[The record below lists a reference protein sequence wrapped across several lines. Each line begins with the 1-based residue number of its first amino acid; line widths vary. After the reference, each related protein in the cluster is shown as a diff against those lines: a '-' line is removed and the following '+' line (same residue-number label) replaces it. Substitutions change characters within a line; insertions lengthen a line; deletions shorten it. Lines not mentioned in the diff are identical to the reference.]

1 MTSPPSPAEPGAT
14 AAAAQGAAPAAEE
27 VLPAGETGSS
37 EAGVRAEMQIAAD
50 ERADDA
56 GQAPDA
62 LIDEEQPPDPDAD
75 DPAAEAERDPWA
87 GLGSPADWHHTL
99 AVAGLPDTLLGVAD
113 PGEHALDLT
122 HAHPS
127 GLATLL
133 AGRPTALSMLFR
145 EPAAHN
151 AARRRSRTLRAVAG
165 ELSSDRGVRAALL
178 TAGVAAWTGRWEDGE
193 RLRGPVLLRGC
204 SVRPRGAGHDDY
216 ELQLDDTAAVNPELL
231 RRLRED
237 HGVRLDGEALAA
249 LAFGIHGFDPA
260 PVFAVLENACDGLE
274 AFTVEPRLLVGCF
287 TAGSEALLADLDAAL
302 PAIAGH
308 PLLGRLLDPAA
319 GLPAPGPPHLSA
331 PAARA
336 PEAIERR
343 VAVLDLDPQQR
354 AVLAAAL
361 AGEHVA
367 VEGPPGTGLTHTLA
381 ACVAG
386 LVEQGRRV
394 LVLTPY
400 RGTAEALC
408 ERLDAAGLGDLLL
421 PVHDGT
427 GDRPRVLAGLA
438 GALDAAVSD
447 RPPEEPTALLDRTVP
462 DPEPAEG
469 ASAQGESAQDA
480 EEALDTGL
488 AALHAVRDPWQ
499 VSAYDA
505 MVALAALMAAPS
517 PPSTRVRLPHDV
529 CRRLDAATR
538 EALRADLHEA
548 AALGA
553 FTLTSDQA
561 PWLDARVARDEDA
574 ARALAAARSGRESLE
589 VARSSMAR
597 IAAAA
602 GLVEAVSVDG
612 WHRQLDLLV
621 GVRDT
626 LDVLLPAVFE
636 QPLGELIAAT
646 SHDGGPPG
654 MGWMARRALR
664 RRARSLVRPGV
675 HLPDLHDRLLAAQR
689 QLAGWQARSS
699 GGGWPC
705 VPTGLAVAEQA
716 LDALEHALD
725 VLGAALPDT
734 GPDALRAQPLEVLDD
749 RLAALA
755 SDAEGARSA
764 PRRAVLLARLRAAG
778 LGELLDDLRHRA
790 SGPAEVDGELD
801 LAWWTSVLEALIRS
815 DPRLA
820 RHQPDEVARLVAR
833 LREAH
838 TRETAAARRQ
848 VRHAVEG
855 RARQV
860 AGEHPEQARWLLSEV
875 HRGHRS
881 QWPGDLFRHA
891 RDVLAALRPVW
902 VMSPD
907 AAARLLP
914 PAGVEQ
920 VVDAVVVDDAGQ
932 VGFPEAAAALARAP
946 QVLVAGDR
954 RRLPPATGRPS
965 VLEVVA
971 TLAGVHPLWRDHRTR
986 DGRLLAPLLDRYQGW
1001 VTTPGAAARSP
1012 LTLHHVREGTG
1023 VAAPGEDVA
1032 VSPDAEVQRVVDLV
1046 IEHGVRRPGESLLVV
1061 TLGLRHAARIEEALR
1076 AEVADNAELARWLD
1090 VHWTGGIS
1098 EPFLV
1103 RPVHRI
1109 AGLERDAVIVSVG
1122 LARTP
1127 HGRVLHRFGVL
1138 DGRHGQACLVAAMS
1152 RARRRTTL
1160 VCAFRAEDISTDRV
1174 RSEGARLLR
1183 DVLELGT
1190 DPLARG
1196 DHAAR
1201 LAVASAPDALVG
1213 DLARRLRETGMP
1225 VVTSVPAPDR
1235 PLDLAVA
1242 DPGDP
1247 GRMLLAVDVD
1257 VPAHAAL
1264 ESADLRERQRR
1275 AAFERAGWRY
1285 LRVAAMDLFCEP
1297 EREVTRIQQAWRA
1310 AGAVPLAVPTPPPA
1324 GVPHQPRSRAP
1335 WPDVT
1340 PGRSVGAYAE
1350 RDLDAVARW
1359 VLSDGVPRSVEEL
1372 AAEVREALQIAQHGE
1387 RAEAS
1392 IAAAAR
1398 RVLAVATLVS

>member
-1 MTSPPSPAEPGAT
+1 VEPVSTPTPPSPGESGAT
-14 AAAAQGAAPAAEE
+14 AAAAHGESAAEE
-27 VLPAGETGSS
+27 VLPEDTNTPGE
-37 EAGVRAEMQIAAD
+37 EVVDR
-50 ERADDA
+50 
-56 GQAPDA
+56 PP
-62 LIDEEQPPDPDAD
+62 IDQPA
-75 DPAAEAERDPWA
+75 R
-87 GLGSPADWHHTL
+87 LGSPGDWRRTL
-99 AVAGLPDTLLGVAD
+99 AAAGLPDTLLGTVD

-133 AGRPTALSMLFR
+133 AGRPTPLSMLFR
-145 EPAAHN
+145 EAAVHG

-165 ELSSDRGVRAALL
+165 ELSSDRGVRAGLL
-178 TAGVAAWTGRWEDGE
+178 TAGIASWRGSQIGE
-193 RLRGPVLLRGC
+193 EWLRGPVLLRGC

-231 RRLRED
+231 RRLRTD
-237 HGVRLDGEALAA
+237 HRVRLDPEALAA

-260 PVFAVLENACDGLE
+260 PVFAVLEDACGGVD
-274 AFTVEPRLLVGCF
+274 AFVVEPRLLVGCF

-302 PAIAGH
+302 PALAAH
-308 PLLGRLLDPAA
+308 RLLARLLDDPLPGENQPAHQ
-319 GLPAPGPPHLSA
+319 APH
-331 PAARA
+331 AAT
-336 PEAIERR
+336 ERR
-343 VAVLDLDPQQR
+343 PAVLDLDPEQG
-354 AVLAAAL
+354 AVLDAAL
-361 AGEHVA
+361 AGRHVA
-367 VEGPPGTGLTHTLA
+367 VEGPPGTGLTQTLA

-394 LVLTPY
+394 LVVTPY
-400 RGTAEALC
+400 RGTADALC
-408 ERLDAAGLGDLLL
+408 ERLDAAGLADLVL

-427 GDRPRVLAGLA
+427 GDRPRVLAGLG

-447 RPPEEPTALLDRTVP
+447 RPPEEPTALLDRAVP
-462 DPEPAEG
+462 EAT
-469 ASAQGESAQDA
+469 SAHDA
-480 EEALDTGL
+480 ERALDAAL
-488 AALHAVRDPWQ
+488 DALHARRAPWY
-499 VSAYDA
+499 VSAYEA
-505 MVALAALMAAPS
+505 MVALAGLMAAPS
-517 PPSTRVRLPHDV
+517 PPSTRVRLPHEV

-553 FTLTSDQA
+553 FTLTPDQA
-561 PWLDARVARDEDA
+561 PWLDSRVADDDEA

-602 GLVEAVSVDG
+602 GLAEASSVDA

-626 LDVLLPAVFE
+626 LDMLLPTVFE

-646 SHDGGPPG
+646 APEGGPPG
-654 MGWMARRALR
+654 AGWMARRALR
-664 RRARSLVRPGV
+664 RRARALVRPGV
-675 HLPDLHDRLLAAQR
+675 HAPDLHDRLLAAQR

-699 GGGWPC
+699 GGGWPR
-705 VPTGLAVAEQA
+705 VPNGLGVAEQA
-716 LDALEHALD
+716 LDALENALD
-725 VLGAALPDT
+725 VLGAALPDA
-734 GPDALRAQPLEVLDD
+734 GRDALRAQPLEVLDD

-755 SDAEGARSA
+755 ADAEGARAA
-764 PRRAVLLARLRAAG
+764 PRRAVLLARLRVAG
-778 LGELLDDLRHRA
+778 LGELLDDLRERA
-790 SGPAEVDGELD
+790 PGPDDVDGELD

-820 RHQPDEVARLVAR
+820 RHESDEASGLVGW

-838 TRETAAARRQ
+838 ARKIACTRRQ

-855 RARQV
+855 RAREV
-860 AGEHPEQARWLLSEV
+860 AAAHPEQARWLLSEV

-891 RDVLAALRPVW
+891 PDVLAALRPVW

-907 AAARLLP
+907 AVARLLP
-914 PAGVEQ
+914 PAGDGH
-920 VVDAVVVDDAGQ
+920 VVDSVVVDDAGQ
-932 VGFPEAAAALARAP
+932 VGFPEAAAALARAG

-954 RRLPPATGRPS
+954 RRLPPATGGPS

-971 TLAGVHPLWRDHRTR
+971 TLAGAHRLRRDHRTR
-986 DGRLLAPLLDRYQGW
+986 DGRLLAPLLSRYDGW
-1001 VTTPGAAARSP
+1001 VTTPGAAPRSP
-1012 LTLHHVREGTG
+1012 FEVEHVREGTG

-1032 VSPDAEVQRVVDLV
+1032 VSPDAEVQRIVDLV
-1046 IEHGVRRPGESLLVV
+1046 TEHAVRRPGESLLVV

-1076 AEVADNAELARWLD
+1076 AEVAHNAELARWLD

-1103 RPVHRI
+1103 RPVHRV
-1109 AGLERDAVIVSVG
+1109 AGLERDAVIVSIG

-1138 DGRHGQACLVAAMS
+1138 DGRHGQACLVTALS
-1152 RARRRTTL
+1152 RARRRTTV
-1160 VCAFRAEDISTDRV
+1160 VCAFRAEDISLERV
-1174 RSEGARLLR
+1174 RSDGARLLR
-1183 DVLELGT
+1183 IVLELGT
-1190 DPLARG
+1190 EPLARG

-1201 LAVASAPDALVG
+1201 IDVSAPAAPDALVG
-1213 DLARRLRETGMP
+1213 DLARRLKEAGMR
-1225 VVTSVPAPDR
+1225 VVLSLPAPDR
-1235 PLDLAVA
+1235 PLDVAVA
-1242 DPGDP
+1242 DATDP

-1257 VPAHAAL
+1257 VPAHAAAG
-1264 ESADLRERQRR
+1264 SADVRERQRR

-1297 EREVTRIQQAWRA
+1297 EHEVARIQQAWRA
-1310 AGAVPLAVPTPPPA
+1310 AGGAPATVLTVPPA
-1324 GVPHQPRSRAP
+1324 DLPRQPRNRAP

-1340 PGRSVGAYAE
+1340 PGRSIGAYAE

-1359 VLSDGVPRSVEEL
+1359 VLSDGVPRAADEL
-1372 AAEVREALQIAQHGE
+1372 AAEVREALQIDQSGE

-1392 IAAAAR
+1392 VAAAAR
-1398 RVLAVATLVS
+1398 RVLGGATLVS